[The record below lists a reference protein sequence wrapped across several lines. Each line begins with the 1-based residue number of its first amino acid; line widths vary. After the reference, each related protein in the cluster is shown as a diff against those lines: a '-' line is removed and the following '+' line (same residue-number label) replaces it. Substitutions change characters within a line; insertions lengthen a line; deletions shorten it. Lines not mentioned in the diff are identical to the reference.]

1 MHKQQHYK
9 LTNVKKVKS
18 QSTTPFKSFNKSVQV
33 YCHKMNISENLFMIN
48 KDIPLEN
55 IGQHLMLTTRNRVN
69 GEKWSFYDSR
79 LEGSGWLGDV
89 SQTEKLL
96 WRHRNL
102 LKSDERFFLL
112 CNNVRLEQKKSYL
125 KYLEKSL
132 NI

>member
-1 MHKQQHYK
+1 M
-9 LTNVKKVKS
+9 TADWRGVV
-18 QSTTPFKSFNKSVQV
+18 
-33 YCHKMNISENLFMIN
+33 
-48 KDIPLEN
+48 
-55 IGQHLMLTTRNRVN
+55 G
-69 GEKWSFYDSR
+69 
-79 LEGSGWLGDV
+79 LGDV